1 MTTARAR
8 CQPFAAQ
15 EAGGKNMEIMAA
27 HAGRYLMLI
36 LSNEDIEKILP
47 VSACLEVLEEAYRDL
62 GNGVA
67 ATVPRYDVFSP
78 TKPNEFYE
86 YKTMSGVLPNRK
98 IAALRLNSSVVKWYE
113 KAGGVRKD
121 KLPVAGGDRY
131 VGLVMLFSTE
141 TGEPLAIFP
150 DGYVQKLRVAGAS
163 AIAARYL
170 ARENSKIMALL
181 GSGWQA
187 GAHLMT
193 LSLVRDLKTIRV
205 FSPTTE
211 SRKRFL
217 DEWNGKT
224 SAELVQADSAAQAI
238 DGVDIVTCTTNSISA
253 LFPGELL
260 QPGTH
265 VSCVKPCELDA
276 VTYRRSDPLIIHWK
290 EAKPFQIVIGVDPQ
304 SIPDVVEGWPHPLTR
319 EDSAVW
325 DLPTLSQLITGQH
338 PGRTKDEAISCFCN
352 NVGLGL
358 QFAAVG
364 SEVLARAREAR
375 VGREIP
381 TDWFL
386 ESVHP

>member
-1 MTTARAR
+1 
-8 CQPFAAQ
+8 
-15 EAGGKNMEIMAA
+15 
-27 HAGRYLMLI
+27 MLI

-47 VSACLEVLEEAYRDL
+47 VGACLDVLEEAYRDL
-62 GNGVA
+62 GDGMA

-78 TKPNEFYE
+78 TKPNEYYE
-86 YKTMSGVLPNRK
+86 YKTMSGVFPGRK
-98 IAALRLNSSVVKWYE
+98 VAALRLNSSVVKWYE
-113 KAGGVRKD
+113 KAGSVRKD

-163 AIAARYL
+163 AIAARFL
-170 ARENSKIMALL
+170 ARKNSRTMALL
-181 GSGWQA
+181 GAGWQA
-187 GAHLMT
+187 SAHLVTM
-193 LSLVRDLKTIRV
+193 SMIRDLKQVRV
-205 FSPTTE
+205 FSPTPE
-211 SRKRFL
+211 SRRRFVK
-217 DEWNGKT
+217 EWSEKVA
-224 SAELVQADSAAQAI
+224 AELIEAGSVAEAVGGADMLI
-238 DGVDIVTCTTNSISA
+238 CTTNSISA

-260 QPGTH
+260 QSGMH

-276 VTYRRSDPLIIHWK
+276 TTYKRADPLIIHWR
-290 EAKPFQIVIGVDPQ
+290 EAKPFQITVGIKDPHC
-304 SIPDVVEGWPHPLTR
+304 IPDIAEGWPHPITR
-319 EDSAVW
+319 EDAAIW
-325 DLPTLSQLITGQH
+325 DLPTISQLVNGLH
-338 PGRTKDEAISCFCN
+338 PGRTKDDAITCFCN

-386 ESVHP
+386 EDVHP

>member
-1 MTTARAR
+1 
-8 CQPFAAQ
+8 
-15 EAGGKNMEIMAA
+15 
-27 HAGRYLMLI
+27 MLI
-36 LSNEDIEKILP
+36 LSNEEIEKILP
-47 VSACLEVLEEAYRDL
+47 VGACLEVLEEAYRDL
-62 GNGVA
+62 GNGMA

-78 TKPNEFYE
+78 NGSHEFYE
-86 YKTMSGVLPNRK
+86 YKTMSGVLPNRR
-98 IAALRLNSSVVKWYE
+98 IAALRLNSSVVKWHE
-113 KAGGVRKD
+113 KSGGIRKD

-170 ARENSKIMALL
+170 ARKDSKVMALL

-187 GAHLMT
+187 SAHLVT
-193 LSLVRDLKTIRV
+193 LCMVRDLKKV
-205 FSPTTE
+205 KVYSPTPET
-211 SRKRFL
+211 RRRFVR
-217 DEWNGKT
+217 EMGG
-224 SAELVQADSAAQAI
+224 SVPAEVEEARSVEEAMEGADI
-238 DGVDIVTCTTNSISA
+238 ITCATNSIST
-253 LFPGELL
+253 LFSGNLL
-260 QPGTH
+260 RSGVH

-276 VTYRRSDPLIIHWK
+276 ITYKRSDPLIIHWR
-290 EAKPFQIVIGVDPQ
+290 EAKPFQITIGVDPQ
-304 SIPDVVEGWPHPLTR
+304 SIPDVAEGWPHPITR
-319 EDSAVW
+319 EDSPIW
-325 DLPTLSQLITGQH
+325 DLPTISQLVNGQH
-338 PGRTKDEAISCFCN
+338 PGRVKEDAISCFCN

-364 SEVLARAREAR
+364 SEVLTRAREAR

>member
-1 MTTARAR
+1 
-8 CQPFAAQ
+8 
-15 EAGGKNMEIMAA
+15 
-27 HAGRYLMLI
+27 MLI
-36 LSNEDIEKILP
+36 LSNDDIEKILP
-47 VSACLEVLEEAYRDL
+47 VGACLDVLEEAYRDL
-62 GNGVA
+62 GNGMA

-78 TKPNEFYE
+78 TKPDEFYE
-86 YKTMSGVLPNRK
+86 YKTMSGVLPGRN

-170 ARENSKIMALL
+170 ARKNSTTMALL
-181 GSGWQA
+181 GAGWQA
-187 GAHLMT
+187 SAHLVTM
-193 LSLVRDLKTIRV
+193 SMIRDLKQVRV
-205 FSPTTE
+205 FSPTPE
-211 SRKRFL
+211 SRRKFVEECR
-217 DEWNGKT
+217 GKVA
-224 SAELVQADSAAQAI
+224 AELVESSSAADAI
-238 DGVDIVTCTTNSISA
+238 KDADMVICTTNSISA

-260 QPGTH
+260 QPGMH

-276 VTYRRSDPLIIHWK
+276 LTYKRSDPLIIHWR

-304 SIPDVVEGWPHPLTR
+304 SIPDVAEGWLHPITR
-319 EDSAVW
+319 EDAAIW
-325 DLPTLSQLITGQH
+325 DLPMISQLVNGQH
-338 PGRTKDEAISCFCN
+338 PGRTNDDSISCFCN

-386 ESVHP
+386 EDVHP

>member
-1 MTTARAR
+1 
-8 CQPFAAQ
+8 
-15 EAGGKNMEIMAA
+15 
-27 HAGRYLMLI
+27 MLI

-47 VSACLEVLEEAYRDL
+47 VGACLDVLEEAYRDL
-62 GNGVA
+62 GNGMA

-86 YKTMSGVLPNRK
+86 YKTMSGVLPGRK
-98 IAALRLNSSVVKWYE
+98 VAALRLNSSVVKWYE
-113 KAGGVRKD
+113 KAGGLRKD
-121 KLPVAGGDRY
+121 KLPVAGGDKY

-170 ARENSKIMALL
+170 ARPDAKVMALL
-181 GSGWQA
+181 GAGWQA
-187 GAHLMT
+187 SAHLVT
-193 LSLVRDLKTIRV
+193 LSMIRDLKQIKI
-205 FSPTTE
+205 FSPTPD
-211 SRKRFL
+211 SRRRFIA
-217 DEWNGKT
+217 EWSGKVAAQLIE
-224 SAELVQADSAAQAI
+224 AESAAQAI
-238 DGVDIVTCTTNSISA
+238 DGVDMVIATTNSISP
-253 LFPGELL
+253 LFSGDILRPGM
-260 QPGTH
+260 H

-276 VTYRRSDPLIIHWK
+276 ATYKRADPLIIHWR
-290 EAKPFQIVIGVDPQ
+290 EAKPFQIAIGVDRQ
-304 SIPDVVEGWPHPLTR
+304 LIPDVAEGWQHPITR
-319 EDSAVW
+319 KEEAVW
-325 DLPTLSQLITGQH
+325 DFPTLSELVNGQH
-338 PGRTKDEAISCFCN
+338 PGRTKKDSISCFCN

-386 ESVHP
+386 EDVHP

>member
-1 MTTARAR
+1 
-8 CQPFAAQ
+8 
-15 EAGGKNMEIMAA
+15 
-27 HAGRYLMLI
+27 MLI

-47 VSACLEVLEEAYRDL
+47 VDACLEVLEEAYRDL
-62 GNGVA
+62 GNGMA

-78 TKPNEFYE
+78 TKANEFYE
-86 YKTMSGVLPNRK
+86 YKTMSGVLPGRN

-150 DGYVQKLRVAGAS
+150 DGYAQKLRVAGAS

-170 ARENSKIMALL
+170 ARKNSSTMALL

-187 GAHLMT
+187 SAHLVTM
-193 LSLVRDLKTIRV
+193 SRIRDLERVKV
-205 FSPTTE
+205 FSPTPE
-211 SRKRFL
+211 SRRKFVDDWR
-217 DEWNGKT
+217 GKV
-224 SAELVQADSAAQAI
+224 SAELIESSSAADAI
-238 DGVDIVTCTTNSISA
+238 KDADMVICTTNSISA

-260 QPGTH
+260 QPGMH

-276 VTYRRSDPLIIHWK
+276 LTYKRSDPLIIHWR

-304 SIPDVVEGWPHPLTR
+304 SIPDVAEGWLHPITR
-319 EDSAVW
+319 EDAAIW
-325 DLPTLSQLITGQH
+325 DLPTISQLVNGQH
-338 PGRTKDEAISCFCN
+338 PGRVKDDSISCFCN

-364 SEVLARAREAR
+364 SEVLVRAREAR

-386 ESVHP
+386 EDVHP

>member
-1 MTTARAR
+1 
-8 CQPFAAQ
+8 
-15 EAGGKNMEIMAA
+15 
-27 HAGRYLMLI
+27 MLI
-36 LSNEDIEKILP
+36 LSNDDIEKILP
-47 VSACLEVLEEAYRDL
+47 VGACLDVLEEAYRDL
-62 GNGVA
+62 GNGMA

-86 YKTMSGVLPNRK
+86 YKTMSGVLPRRN

-163 AIAARYL
+163 AIAARHL
-170 ARENSKIMALL
+170 ARKNSTTMALL

-187 GAHLMT
+187 SAHLVTM
-193 LSLVRDLKTIRV
+193 SMIRDLNTVKV
-205 FSPTTE
+205 FSPTPE
-211 SRKRFL
+211 SRQKFVE
-217 DEWNGKT
+217 EWRGKI
-224 SAELVQADSAAQAI
+224 SAELIEASSTAEAI
-238 DGVDIVTCTTNSISA
+238 KDTDMVICTTNSISA

-260 QPGTH
+260 QPGMH

-276 VTYRRSDPLIIHWK
+276 LTYKRSDPLIIHWR

-304 SIPDVVEGWPHPLTR
+304 SIPDVAEGWLHPITR
-319 EDSAVW
+319 EDAAIW
-325 DLPTLSQLITGQH
+325 DLPTISQLVNGQH
-338 PGRTKDEAISCFCN
+338 PGRTNDDSISCFCN

-386 ESVHP
+386 EDVHP

>member
-1 MTTARAR
+1 
-8 CQPFAAQ
+8 
-15 EAGGKNMEIMAA
+15 
-27 HAGRYLMLI
+27 MLI
-36 LSNEDIEKILP
+36 LTNEEIESLLP
-47 VSACLEVLEEAYRDL
+47 VSSCLEVLEEAYRDL
-62 GNGVA
+62 GNGMA

-78 TKPNEFYE
+78 LGNNQYYE

-113 KAGGVRKD
+113 RAGGVRKD

-141 TGEPLAIFP
+141 SGEPLAIFP

-170 ARENSKIMALL
+170 ARKDSRVMALL
-181 GSGWQA
+181 GAGWQA
-187 GAHLMT
+187 SAHLVT
-193 LSLVRDLKTIRV
+193 LCMVRELRKIKV
-205 FSPTTE
+205 YSPTPETRRDFVAKAKHE
-211 SRKRFL
+211 V
-217 DEWNGKT
+217 T
-224 SAELVQADSAAQAI
+224 AEVEEAASVEEAIRDADVI
-238 DGVDIVTCTTNSISA
+238 TCATNSISP
-253 LFPGELL
+253 LFSGELL
-260 QPGTH
+260 QPGVH
-265 VSCVKPCELDA
+265 VSCVKPCELDT
-276 VTYRRSDPLIIHWK
+276 VTYKRSDPLIIHWS
-290 EAKPFQIVIGVDPQ
+290 EAKPFQITVNIADRQ
-304 SIPDVVEGWPHPLTR
+304 SIPDIAEGWNHPITR
-319 EDSAVW
+319 EDSPVW
-325 DLPTLSQLITGQH
+325 DLPTLSQLVNGEH
-338 PGRTKDEAISCFCN
+338 PGRTRNDAISCFCN

>member
-1 MTTARAR
+1 
-8 CQPFAAQ
+8 
-15 EAGGKNMEIMAA
+15 
-27 HAGRYLMLI
+27 MLI
-36 LSNEDIEKILP
+36 LSNEDIEKLLP
-47 VSACLEVLEEAYRDL
+47 VGACLDVLEEAYRDL
-62 GNGVA
+62 GNGMA

-86 YKTMSGVLPNRK
+86 YKTMSGVLPNRG

-121 KLPVAGGDRY
+121 KLPVAGGDRF

-170 ARENSKIMALL
+170 ARKDAKVMALL
-181 GSGWQA
+181 GAGWQA
-187 GAHLMT
+187 SAHLVTMAM
-193 LSLVRDLKTIRV
+193 VRDLKQVKV
-205 FSPTTE
+205 FSPTPE
-211 SRKRFL
+211 SRRSFVR
-217 DEWNGKT
+217 EWKGKVAAELGEAG
-224 SAELVQADSAAQAI
+224 SAEEAIKDADMVI
-238 DGVDIVTCTTNSISA
+238 CTTNSISA

-260 QPGTH
+260 QPGMH
-265 VSCVKPCELDA
+265 VSCVKPCELD
-276 VTYRRSDPLIIHWK
+276 VTAYKRSDPLIIHWR

-304 SIPDVVEGWPHPLTR
+304 SIPDVAEGWQHPITR
-319 EDSAVW
+319 EDTPIW
-325 DLPTLSQLITGQH
+325 DFPTLSELVNGKH
-338 PGRTKDEAISCFCN
+338 PGRTSDDQISCFCN

>member
-1 MTTARAR
+1 
-8 CQPFAAQ
+8 
-15 EAGGKNMEIMAA
+15 
-27 HAGRYLMLI
+27 MLI
-36 LSNEDIEKILP
+36 LSNQDIEKILP
-47 VSACLEVLEEAYRDL
+47 VGACLDVLEGAYRDL
-62 GNGVA
+62 GNGLA

-86 YKTMSGVLPNRK
+86 YKTMSGVLPNRG

-113 KAGGVRKD
+113 KAGGIRKD
-121 KLPVAGGDRY
+121 KLPVAGGDKF

-170 ARENSKIMALL
+170 ALKDAKVMALL
-181 GSGWQA
+181 GAGWQA
-187 GAHLMT
+187 SAHLVTFSMI
-193 LSLVRDLKTIRV
+193 RDLQQVRV
-205 FSPTTE
+205 FSPTPE
-211 SRKRFL
+211 SRRRFIE
-217 DEWNGKT
+217 EWSGKVAGT
-224 SAELVQADSAAQAI
+224 LSESSSAREAIEGADMVI
-238 DGVDIVTCTTNSISA
+238 CTTNSISA
-253 LFPGELL
+253 LFPGEIL
-260 QPGTH
+260 QPGMH

-276 VTYRRSDPLIIHWK
+276 ATYKRADPLIIHWR
-290 EAKPFQIVIGVDPQ
+290 EAKPFQIAVGVERQ
-304 SIPDVVEGWPHPLTR
+304 SIPDVAEGWQHPITR
-319 EDSAVW
+319 KDEAIW
-325 DLPTLSQLITGQH
+325 DFPTLSELLNGQH
-338 PGRTKDEAISCFCN
+338 PGRTREEAISCFCN

-386 ESVHP
+386 EDVHP

>member
-1 MTTARAR
+1 
-8 CQPFAAQ
+8 
-15 EAGGKNMEIMAA
+15 
-27 HAGRYLMLI
+27 MLI
-36 LSNEDIEKILP
+36 LSNDEIEKILP
-47 VSACLEVLEEAYRDL
+47 VGACLDVLEEAYRDL
-62 GNGVA
+62 GNGMA

-86 YKTMSGVLPNRK
+86 YKTMSGVLPGRG

-121 KLPVAGGDRY
+121 KLPVAGGNRY
-131 VGLVMLFSTE
+131 VGLIMLFSTE

-170 ARENSKIMALL
+170 ARKNSTTMALL

-187 GAHLMT
+187 SAHLVTMAMI
-193 LSLVRDLKTIRV
+193 RDLKQVRV
-205 FSPTTE
+205 FSPTPE
-211 SRKRFL
+211 SRRKFVE
-217 DEWNGKT
+217 EWRGKVT
-224 SAELVQADSAAQAI
+224 AELIEASSAAEAI
-238 DGVDIVTCTTNSISA
+238 KEADMVICTTNSISA
-253 LFPGELL
+253 LFSGEIL
-260 QPGTH
+260 QPGMH

-276 VTYRRSDPLIIHWK
+276 LTYKRSDPLIIHWR
-290 EAKPFQIVIGVDPQ
+290 EAKPFQITIGVDPQ
-304 SIPDVVEGWPHPLTR
+304 SIPDVAEGWHHPITR
-319 EDSAVW
+319 EDSAIW
-325 DLPTLSQLITGQH
+325 DLPTISQLVNGQH
-338 PGRTKDEAISCFCN
+338 PGRTSDEAISCFCN

-386 ESVHP
+386 EDVHP

>member
-1 MTTARAR
+1 
-8 CQPFAAQ
+8 
-15 EAGGKNMEIMAA
+15 
-27 HAGRYLMLI
+27 MLI
-36 LSNEDIEKILP
+36 LSNDEIEKILP
-47 VSACLEVLEEAYRDL
+47 VGACLDVLEDAYRDL
-62 GNGVA
+62 GNGMA

-78 TKPNEFYE
+78 TKSSNEFYE
-86 YKTMSGVLPNRK
+86 YKTMSGVLPGRG

-113 KAGGVRKD
+113 KAGGIRKD

-131 VGLVMLFSTE
+131 VGLIMLFSTE

-170 ARENSKIMALL
+170 ARKNSTRMALL

-187 GAHLMT
+187 SAHLVTMAM
-193 LSLVRDLKTIRV
+193 VRDLKQVRV
-205 FSPTTE
+205 FSPTPE
-211 SRKRFL
+211 SRRKFV
-217 DEWNGKT
+217 DEWRGQVKAELIEST
-224 SAELVQADSAAQAI
+224 SAAEAIKDADM
-238 DGVDIVTCTTNSISA
+238 VVCTTNSISA
-253 LFPGELL
+253 LFPGAILE
-260 QPGTH
+260 PGMH

-276 VTYRRSDPLIIHWK
+276 LTYKRSDPLIIHWR
-290 EAKPFQIVIGVDPQ
+290 EAKPFQIAIGVDPQ
-304 SIPDVVEGWPHPLTR
+304 SIPDVAEGWHHPITR
-319 EDSAVW
+319 EDVPIW
-325 DLPTLSQLITGQH
+325 ELPVISQLVNGQH
-338 PGRTKDEAISCFCN
+338 PGRTRENAITCFCN

-386 ESVHP
+386 EDVHP

>member
-1 MTTARAR
+1 
-8 CQPFAAQ
+8 
-15 EAGGKNMEIMAA
+15 
-27 HAGRYLMLI
+27 MLI
-36 LSNEDIEKILP
+36 LSNQDIEKILP
-47 VSACLEVLEEAYRDL
+47 VGACLEVLEEAYRDL
-62 GNGVA
+62 GKGQA

-78 TKPNEFYE
+78 TKANEFYE
-86 YKTMSGVLPNRK
+86 YKTMSGVMPSRS

-141 TGEPLAIFP
+141 TGEPLAVFP

-170 ARENSKIMALL
+170 ARKNSTTMALL
-181 GSGWQA
+181 GAGWQA
-187 GAHLMT
+187 GAHLVT
-193 LSLVRDLKTIRV
+193 LSMIRDLQQIRV
-205 FSPTTE
+205 YSPTPE
-211 SRKRFL
+211 SRHKFVA
-217 DEWNGKT
+217 EWRGKVK
-224 SAELVQADSAAQAI
+224 AEMVESVSAAQAI
-238 DGVDIVTCTTNSISA
+238 EGADLVICTTNSISA
-253 LFPGELL
+253 LFPGDLL
-260 QPGTH
+260 QPGMH

-276 VTYRRSDPLIIHWK
+276 RTYQRADPLIIHWR
-290 EAKPFQIVIGVDPQ
+290 EAKPFQITIGVDPQ
-304 SIPDVVEGWPHPLTR
+304 SIPDIAEGWPHPLTR
-319 EDSAVW
+319 EDAPIW
-325 DLPTLSQLITGQH
+325 DLPTLSQLVNRQH
-338 PGRTKDEAISCFCN
+338 PGRVTDDAISCFCN

-386 ESVHP
+386 EDVHP

>member
-1 MTTARAR
+1 
-8 CQPFAAQ
+8 
-15 EAGGKNMEIMAA
+15 
-27 HAGRYLMLI
+27 MLI
-36 LSNEDIEKILP
+36 LTNEEIEKILP
-47 VSACLEVLEEAYRDL
+47 VGACIDVLEEAYRDL
-62 GNGVA
+62 GNGMA

-78 TKPNEFYE
+78 TKANEFYE

-121 KLPVAGGDRY
+121 KLPVAAGDRY

-170 ARENSKIMALL
+170 ARKDAKVMALF

-187 GAHLMT
+187 SAHLVT
-193 LSLVRDLKTIRV
+193 LSMVRDLEKVKV
-205 FSPTTE
+205 FSPTPA
-211 SRKRFL
+211 SRRAFV
-217 DEWNGKT
+217 EQWSGKVAPQVVE
-224 SAELVQADSAAQAI
+224 AENAEEAIAGADIITA
-238 DGVDIVTCTTNSISA
+238 TTNSISA
-253 LFPGELL
+253 LFSGELL
-260 QPGTH
+260 RSGMH

-276 VTYRRSDPLIIHWK
+276 ATYKKADPLIIHWK
-290 EAKPFQIVIGVDPQ
+290 EAKPFQIAIGVDPQ
-304 SIPDVVEGWPHPLTR
+304 SIPDVAEGWPHPITR
-319 EDSAVW
+319 EDSAIW
-325 DLPTLSQLITGQH
+325 DLPTISQLVNGQH
-338 PGRTKDEAISCFCN
+338 PGRVKEDAISCFCN

-375 VGREIP
+375 IGREIP

-386 ESVHP
+386 EDVHP

>member
-1 MTTARAR
+1 
-8 CQPFAAQ
+8 
-15 EAGGKNMEIMAA
+15 
-27 HAGRYLMLI
+27 MLI
-36 LSNEDIEKILP
+36 LANEDIEKILP
-47 VSACLEVLEEAYRDL
+47 MGACLDVLEEAYRDL
-62 GNGVA
+62 GNGMA

-78 TKPNEFYE
+78 IRSNEFYE
-86 YKTMSGVLPNRK
+86 YKTMSGVLPSRK

-113 KAGGVRKD
+113 KSGGIRKD
-121 KLPVAGGDRY
+121 KIAVAGGDRY

-170 ARENSKIMALL
+170 ARRDSVTMALL

-187 GAHLMT
+187 SAHLVT
-193 LSLVRDLKTIRV
+193 LSTVRALKKV
-205 FSPTTE
+205 KVYSPSAE
-211 SRKRFL
+211 SRRRFL
-217 DEWNGKT
+217 KEWGGRVA
-224 SAELVQADSAAQAI
+224 AELVETGSAAEAI
-238 DGVDIVTCTTNSISA
+238 QDADVVTCTTNSISP

-260 QPGTH
+260 QPGVH

-276 VTYRRSDPLIIHWK
+276 VSYQRADPLVIHWR
-290 EAKPFQIVIGVDPQ
+290 EAKPFQIAIGVDPQ
-304 SIPDVVEGWPHPLTR
+304 SIPDVKEGWQHPITR
-319 EDSAVW
+319 EAVAVW
-325 DLPTLSQLITGQH
+325 DFPTRSQLVNGEH
-338 PGRTKDEAISCFCN
+338 PGRQSEDSISCFCN